1 MIKHEIL
8 FSNILKRSILR
19 KTASWLW
26 TSSKHLTSLFLEFRG
41 LDLISK
47 SEQIVDVL
55 FQRFFSGVHVPVTGF
70 SFSLVECFHQKTSV
84 RTLKKNVPEFFD
96 YSLTCSL
103 TRKATVCVV
112 LFHTQNRWQK
122 QQQQQQHHSSSNK
135 NNSNSNNKHTHY
147 LIYMFYFLLLFSSH
161 A

>member
-1 MIKHEIL
+1 VIKHEIL

-70 SFSLVECFHQKTSV
+70 SFSLVECFHQKKSV
-84 RTLKKNVPEFFD
+84 WTLKKNVPEFFD

-103 TRKATVCVV
+103 TRKVTV
-112 LFHTQNRWQK
+112 LFHTQNRWQNSSS
-122 QQQQQQHHSSSNK
+122 SSSNK
-135 NNSNSNNKHTHY
+135 TTATTKT
-147 LIYMFYFLLLFSSH
+147 LIIWFTCFIFFCLFLLMHKYLFK
-161 A
+161 